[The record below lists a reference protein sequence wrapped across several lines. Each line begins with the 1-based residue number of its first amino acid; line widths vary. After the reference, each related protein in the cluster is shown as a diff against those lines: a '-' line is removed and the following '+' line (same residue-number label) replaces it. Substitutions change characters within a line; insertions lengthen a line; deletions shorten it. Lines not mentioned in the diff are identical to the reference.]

1 MESGTR
7 PMIVL
12 KKSKLDFFLQYSS
25 FSIVLFMWSYTSY
38 YFNALP
44 RIIPIHF
51 DLSGSPDGYG
61 SRNTIWI
68 LPGIVTGI
76 VFLFNT
82 LAKYPHK
89 FNYISKINEDNAVKH
104 YKSSVKLL
112 RILSLNISV
121 LFCYI
126 IVSEIQGAISN
137 HSMLGWWFIPLLLIS
152 MIVPTIY
159 MTVTSMRINK

>member
-1 MESGTR
+1 
-7 PMIVL
+7 
-12 KKSKLDFFLQYSS
+12 
-25 FSIVLFMWSYTSY
+25 MWSYSSY
-38 YFNALP
+38 YFNDLP
-44 RIIPIHF
+44 GIIPIHF
-51 DLSGSPDGYG
+51 NLSASPDGYG

-89 FNYISKINEDNAVKH
+89 FNYISKINEDNAVKQ

-112 RILSLNISV
+112 RILSFNISV

-137 HSMLGWWFIPLLLIS
+137 HSMLGWWFIPQLLIS

-159 MTVTSMRINK
+159 MTVTSMRFNK

>member
-1 MESGTR
+1 
-7 PMIVL
+7 
-12 KKSKLDFFLQYSS
+12 
-25 FSIVLFMWSYTSY
+25 MWSYTSY

-44 RIIPIHF
+44 GIIPIHF

-82 LAKYPHK
+82 LAKYSHK
-89 FNYISKINEDNAVKH
+89 FNYISKINEDNAVKQ

-112 RILSLNISV
+112 RIL
-121 LFCYI
+121 
-126 IVSEIQGAISN
+126 
-137 HSMLGWWFIPLLLIS
+137 
-152 MIVPTIY
+152 
-159 MTVTSMRINK
+159 